1 MIPYQKFMK
10 GYKNLLNPK
19 LGWKN
24 LTFGRFFPL
33 CFYNN
38 LDLTLRRE
46 IFSLLLS
53 SPLVSRGSVEKGV
66 SLKPP
71 QSKGKGNSKFAIPYP
86 NSYVINSVWG
96 SWKYERNGGRNIHV
110 YKRFLRNLN
119 IDFKILYKIAM
130 FD

>member
-1 MIPYQKFMK
+1 MK

-71 QSKGKGNSKFAIPYP
+71 QSKGKGNSKFAIPYT

-96 SWKYERNGGRNIHV
+96 SWKYEKNADRNMHDSS
-110 YKRFLRNLN
+110 RFLQKLKHR
-119 IDFKILYKIAM
+119 F
-130 FD
+130 